1 MVILICINNLTLS
14 QGLRAL
20 IGEHVPDAIV
30 SADSCGTI
38 PDKPDIVLFESRL
51 KARELRNSFPHSRFI
66 CLDLGMK
73 DSELA
78 CMFYCHG
85 VHGIISPNLD
95 VNMFCKA
102 LRTVYAGEIWAEQTH
117 IKALLREGRSLPMNG
132 GLPGVSA
139 QDRSIID
146 MVVGGLK
153 NREIAAQLCL
163 SEATIKTHL
172 SRIYKTLRVN
182 NRSSLVALASEGV
195 LAN

>member
-20 IGEHVPDAIV
+20 VSEQMPDVLV
-30 SADSCGTI
+30 SIESCG
-38 PDKPDIVLFESRL
+38 PVPEKPDIVIFDSRL
-51 KARELRNSFPHSRFI
+51 RARQLKESFPQSRFI

-85 VHGIISPNLD
+85 VHGIISPDLD

-102 LRTVYAGEIWAEQTH
+102 LRTVHSGEIWAEQTH
-117 IKALLREGRSLPMNG
+117 LKALLSKGRSLPIQG
-132 GLPGVSA
+132 GIQGVSV
-139 QDRSIID
+139 QDRAIINL
-146 MVVGGLK
+146 VVSGMK
-153 NREIAAQLCL
+153 NKEIADRLCL
-163 SEATIKTHL
+163 SEATIKTHI
-172 SRIYKTLRVN
+172 SRIYKTLHVN

-195 LAN
+195 LAD